1 MLQFKRGVSTTQLT
15 SLEYQILEFVSQKGI
30 IRKSEI
36 INHFSSASD
45 IEICIMRLTLPTPSI
60 YNLTTDKTRYL
71 DTIHENLSSNNK
83 KNDYK
88 LKLTSLGSLTLND
101 YKYNLQIL
109 EKNKQKEYRKHL
121 RDSFIIAVAA
131 SVLSALI
138 VKFLL

>member
-1 MLQFKRGVSTTQLT
+1 MQLT

-36 INHFSSASD
+36 INHFSSAPD

-71 DTIHENLSSNNK
+71 DIIHENLSSNNK

-109 EKNKQKEYRKHL
+109 EKNKHKE
-121 RDSFIIAVAA
+121 I
-131 SVLSALI
+131 LI
-138 VKFLL
+138 CCRCIL

>member
-1 MLQFKRGVSTTQLT
+1 MHLT

-71 DTIHENLSSNNK
+71 DTIHEYLSSNNK

-109 EKNKQKEYRKHL
+109 EKNKQKEHRKYL
-121 RDSFIIAVAA
+121 RDSFITAVIA
-131 SVLSALI
+131 SVLSAVI

>member
-1 MLQFKRGVSTTQLT
+1 MQLT
-15 SLEYQILEFVSQKGI
+15 SLEYQILEFVSQKGT

-60 YNLTTDKTRYL
+60 YNLTTDNTRYL

-109 EKNKQKEYRKHL
+109 EKNKQKEHRKHL

>member
-1 MLQFKRGVSTTQLT
+1 MQLT
-15 SLEYQILEFVSQKGI
+15 SLEYQILEFVIQKGI

>member
-1 MLQFKRGVSTTQLT
+1 MQLT

-109 EKNKQKEYRKHL
+109 EKTNRKNIVNILEIVLL
-121 RDSFIIAVAA
+121 R
-131 SVLSALI
+131 
-138 VKFLL
+138 LL

>member
-1 MLQFKRGVSTTQLT
+1 MQLT

-45 IEICIMRLTLPTPSI
+45 IEICIMRFTFPTPSI
-60 YNLTTDKTRYL
+60 YNVTTDKTRYL

-109 EKNKQKEYRKHL
+109 EKNKQKEHRKYL
-121 RDSFIIAVAA
+121 RDSFITAVIA
-131 SVLSALI
+131 SVLSAVI

>member
-1 MLQFKRGVSTTQLT
+1 MQLT

-45 IEICIMRLTLPTPSI
+45 IEICIMRLTLPTPS
-60 YNLTTDKTRYL
+60 
-71 DTIHENLSSNNK
+71 IHENLSSNNK

>member
-1 MLQFKRGVSTTQLT
+1 MQLT

-109 EKNKQKEYRKHL
+109 EKTNRKNIVNILEIVLLLLLLHL
-121 RDSFIIAVAA
+121 CCQLLLLSFCYSSYNIHT
-131 SVLSALI
+131 L
-138 VKFLL
+138 

>member
-1 MLQFKRGVSTTQLT
+1 MQLT
-15 SLEYQILEFVSQKGI
+15 SLEYQILEFVSQKGT
-30 IRKSEI
+30 IRRSEI
-36 INHFSSASD
+36 IKHFSTASD
-45 IEICIMRLTLPTPSI
+45 IEICIMRLTLPAPSI
-60 YNLTTDKTRYL
+60 YNLTPDKTRYL
-71 DTIHENLSSNNK
+71 DTIHENLSSNNV

-109 EKNKQKEYRKHL
+109 EKNKQKEHRKHL

>member
-1 MLQFKRGVSTTQLT
+1 MQLT

-71 DTIHENLSSNNK
+71 DIIHENSLSNDV

-88 LKLTSLGSLTLND
+88 LKLTSLGSLTLNN
-101 YKYNLQIL
+101 YQYNLQIS
-109 EKNKQKEYRKHL
+109 EKNKQQEHHKHL

-131 SVLSALI
+131 SVLSAVI

>member
-30 IRKSEI
+30 TRKSEI
-36 INHFSSASD
+36 IKHFETASD

-60 YNLTTDKTRYL
+60 YNLPPDKTRYL
-71 DTIHENLSSNNK
+71 DIIHENSLS
-83 KNDYK
+83 NDYK
-88 LKLTSLGSLTLND
+88 LKLTSLGSLTLNN
-101 YKYNLQIL
+101 YQYNLQIS
-109 EKNKQKEYRKHL
+109 EKNKQQEHRKHL

-131 SVLSALI
+131 SVLSAVI

>member
-1 MLQFKRGVSTTQLT
+1 MQLT

-36 INHFSSASD
+36 TNHFSSASD

-83 KNDYK
+83 QIKTYQSRLIDVK
-88 LKLTSLGSLTLND
+88 R
-101 YKYNLQIL
+101 LQIQSSNFR
-109 EKNKQKEYRKHL
+109 KKQTERT
-121 RDSFIIAVAA
+121 S
-131 SVLSALI
+131 
-138 VKFLL
+138 